1 MINLV
6 NTQTVLTFDGVND
19 YIDFGRNDIGGVFA
33 QGSSTFTV
41 SGWVNPHELTN
52 KATSYGT
59 RNVFFARSSDKY
71 SDNFEF
77 GISETGSL
85 DVYID
90 ECVSKGI
97 KTLGQGELTI
107 GQWHFFAI
115 VFNSGQLTVYLNDRE
130 YNDSLRGSALNKAT
144 SSTTL
149 GATLHKHVYFKGQ
162 LANIS
167 VWNCACTQAQIQ
179 THRCGLIVGDES
191 GLVAYWKID
200 EGEGTTVKNKTGKS
214 YQGNFRGNPIWTLAE
229 IPFATQLLDP
239 VPAAESSNQEDLQ
252 EEIQTET
259 AVSPE
264 ENISSLTTNLLAPT
278 VSLVSDD
285 EAQPQEIQQTDT
297 NSEASEIIPTAIALG
312 PQEEETKS
320 SNQEDLQ
327 EEIPTETAVI
337 PEENISPLTTNLLAP
352 TVSLV
357 SDDEA
362 QPREI
367 QQTETNS
374 EASEIIP
381 TAIALGPHE
390 EETKT
395 DQTEDPVNIQQAQ
408 ILIHEESPETMNT
421 KARPKYKILS
431 IDGGG
436 IRGIIPALLLA
447 EIERRTQKP
456 IFTLFDLI
464 TGTSSGGILALGL
477 TKPRLR
483 SDASD
488 TLPVAEYTAEDLLQ
502 LFLEYGVEIF
512 YEPLFHRLLGP
523 LDDIFFQAK
532 YPSESKEEILRQY
545 FGTAL
550 LENNLKEVFVTSY
563 DIEKRIPIFFTN
575 KLEKEQIESQN
586 FGKLCGGYSLLNAAL
601 ATTATPTY
609 FAPHRVVDPH
619 NSGTIYTLIDGG
631 VFANNPAHLAIL
643 EAQISSKRKAQKVL
657 NPEDILVVSLG
668 TGSLTSVYPYK
679 EVKNWGLWQWGRPLV
694 NMMFDSN
701 SKVVAGELEQLFEPS
716 DREAKS
722 FYYRFQTLLDSELE
736 EIDNTKVQN
745 TRHLQAIAHRLISN
759 KSQQIDELCSL
770 LLG

>member
-33 QGSSTFTV
+33 QGSSAFTV

-59 RNVFFARSSDKY
+59 RNVFFARSSEKY

-77 GISETGSL
+77 GISDTGGL

-97 KTLGQGELTI
+97 KTFGQGESTI

-115 VFNSGQLTVYLNDRE
+115 VFNSGQLTVYLNDHE
-130 YNDSLRGSALNKAT
+130 YKDSLKGSSLNKAT
-144 SSTTL
+144 SSITL
-149 GATLHKHVYFKGQ
+149 GATLHKQVYFKGQ

-167 VWNCACTQAQIQ
+167 VWNYPCTQAQIQ

-191 GLVAYWKID
+191 GLVAYWKLD
-200 EGEGTTVKNKTGKS
+200 EGQGTTVKNKTGKS

-229 IPFATQLLDP
+229 IPFATQLSDP
-239 VPAAESSNQEDLQ
+239 VPFVAESSNQEDIQ
-252 EEIQTET
+252 EELETET
-259 AVSPE
+259 AVS
-264 ENISSLTTNLLAPT
+264 
-278 VSLVSDD
+278 
-285 EAQPQEIQQTDT
+285 
-297 NSEASEIIPTAIALG
+297 
-312 PQEEETKS
+312 
-320 SNQEDLQ
+320 
-327 EEIPTETAVI
+327 
-337 PEENISPLTTNLLAP
+337 PEENISPLTTNLLAV

-362 QPREI
+362 QPKEI

-374 EASEIIP
+374 EESEIIP

-395 DQTEDPVNIQQAQ
+395 DQSQEPVNIQQAQ
-408 ILIHEESPETMNT
+408 ILIQEESPETMNT

-502 LFLEYGVEIF
+502 LFLEYGVEVF
-512 YEPLFHRLLGP
+512 YEPLFQRLLGP
-523 LDDIFFQAK
+523 LDDIFLQPK

-575 KLEKEQIESQN
+575 KLEKEQIESKN
-586 FGKLCGGYSLLNAAL
+586 FGKLCGGFSLLNAAL

-609 FAPHRVVDPH
+609 FAPHRVVNPH
-619 NSGTIYTLIDGG
+619 NSGIIYTLIDGG

-657 NPEDILVVSLG
+657 NPEDILVLSLG

-679 EVKNWGLWQWGRPLV
+679 EVKNWGLWQWGRPLL
-694 NMMFDSN
+694 NIMFDSN

-736 EIDNTKVQN
+736 EIDNTKIQN

>member
-19 YIDFGRNDIGGVFA
+19 YIDFGRNDMSGVFA
-33 QGSSTFTV
+33 QGSSAFTV

-59 RNVFFARSSDKY
+59 RNVFFARSSEKY

-97 KTLGQGELTI
+97 KILGQGELTI

-144 SSTTL
+144 SSITL

-167 VWNCACTQAQIQ
+167 VWNCPCTKAQIQ

-191 GLVAYWKID
+191 GLVAYWKLD
-200 EGEGTTVKNKTGKS
+200 EGQGTTVKNKTGKS

-229 IPFATQLLDP
+229 IPFATQLSDP
-239 VPAAESSNQEDLQ
+239 VPFAAESSNQEDIQ
-252 EEIQTET
+252 KEIQTEI
-259 AVSPE
+259 AVIPE
-264 ENISSLTTNLLAPT
+264 ENISPLTTNLLAAT

-285 EAQPQEIQQTDT
+285 EAQPQEIQQTET
-297 NSEASEIIPTAIALG
+297 NSEESEIIPTAITLE
-312 PQEEETKS
+312 PQEEETK
-320 SNQEDLQ
+320 
-327 EEIPTETAVI
+327 T
-337 PEENISPLTTNLLAP
+337 
-352 TVSLV
+352 
-357 SDDEA
+357 
-362 QPREI
+362 
-367 QQTETNS
+367 
-374 EASEIIP
+374 
-381 TAIALGPHE
+381 G
-390 EETKT
+390 
-395 DQTEDPVNIQQAQ
+395 QTEDPVNIQQAQ
-408 ILIHEESPETMNT
+408 ILIQEESPETMNT

-502 LFLEYGVEIF
+502 LFLEYGVEVF

-523 LDDIFFQAK
+523 LDDIFLQPK

-545 FGTAL
+545 LGNAR

-575 KLEKEQIESQN
+575 KLEKEQIESKN
-586 FGKLCGGYSLLNAAL
+586 FGKLCGGFSLLDAAL
-601 ATTATPTY
+601 ATSATPTY
-609 FAPHRVVDPH
+609 FAPHRVVNPH
-619 NSGTIYTLIDGG
+619 NSGIIYTLIDGG

-643 EAQISSKRKAQKVL
+643 EAQITSKRKAQKVL

-679 EVKNWGLWQWGRPLV
+679 EVKNWGLWQWGRPLL
-694 NMMFDSN
+694 NIMFDSN
-701 SKVVAGELEQLFEPS
+701 SKVVAGELEELFEPS

>member
-1 MINLV
+1 MSNLV
-6 NTQTVLTFDGVND
+6 NTQTVLTFDGVKD

-33 QGSSTFTV
+33 QGSSAFTV
-41 SGWVNPHELTN
+41 SGWVNPQELTN

-59 RNVFFARSSDKY
+59 RNVFFARSSEKY

-130 YNDSLRGSALNKAT
+130 YNDALRGSALNKAT
-144 SSTTL
+144 SSITL

-167 VWNCACTQAQIQ
+167 VWNCPCTQAQIQ

-191 GLVAYWKID
+191 GLVAYWKLD

-229 IPFATQLLDP
+229 IPFATQLSDP
-239 VPAAESSNQEDLQ
+239 VPLAAESSNQED
-252 EEIQTET
+252 I
-259 AVSPE
+259 
-264 ENISSLTTNLLAPT
+264 
-278 VSLVSDD
+278 
-285 EAQPQEIQQTDT
+285 
-297 NSEASEIIPTAIALG
+297 
-312 PQEEETKS
+312 
-320 SNQEDLQ
+320 Q
-327 EEIPTETAVI
+327 EEIPTETAVS
-337 PEENISPLTTNLLAP
+337 PEENISPLTTNLLAA

-362 QPREI
+362 QPKEI

-374 EASEIIP
+374 EESEIIP
-381 TAIALGPHE
+381 TAIALEPQE

-395 DQTEDPVNIQQAQ
+395 DQSQEPVNIQQAQ
-408 ILIHEESPETMNT
+408 ILIQEESPETMNT

-488 TLPVAEYTAEDLLQ
+488 TLPVAEYSAEDLLQ
-502 LFLEYGVEIF
+502 LFLEYGVEVF
-512 YEPLFHRLLGP
+512 YEPLFQRLLGP
-523 LDDIFFQAK
+523 LDDIFLQPK

-575 KLEKEQIESQN
+575 KLEKEQIESKN

-601 ATTATPTY
+601 ATSATPTY
-609 FAPHRVVDPH
+609 FAPHRVVNPH
-619 NSGTIYTLIDGG
+619 NSDIVYTLIDGG

-657 NPEDILVVSLG
+657 NTEDILVVSLG
-668 TGSLTSVYPYK
+668 TGCPTSAYPYK
-679 EVKNWGLWQWGRPLV
+679 EVKNWGLVQWGRPLL
-694 NMMFDSN
+694 NIMFDGN
-701 SKVVAGELEQLFEPS
+701 SKAIAGELEQLFEPS
-716 DREAKS
+716 DQEAKS

-736 EIDNTKVQN
+736 EIDNTKVPN

>member
-6 NTQTVLTFDGVND
+6 NTQIVLTFDGVND

-33 QGSSTFTV
+33 QGSSAFTV

-59 RNVFFARSSDKY
+59 RNVFFARSSERY

-90 ECVSKGI
+90 ESVSKNI
-97 KTLGQGELTI
+97 KTFGQGELTI

-115 VFNSGQLTVYLNDRE
+115 VFNSGQLTVYLDDRE
-130 YNDSLRGSALNKAT
+130 YNDSLRGSSLNKAT
-144 SSTTL
+144 SSITL
-149 GATLHKHVYFKGQ
+149 GATLHKQVYFKGQ
-162 LANIS
+162 LANITL
-167 VWNCACTQAQIQ
+167 WNYPCTPAQIQ
-179 THRCGLIVGDES
+179 THRCGLIVGNEA
-191 GLVAYWKID
+191 GLVAYWKLD
-200 EGEGTTVKNKTGKS
+200 DGQGTTVKNQTGKS

-229 IPFATQLLDP
+229 IPFATQSSNS
-239 VPAAESSNQEDLQ
+239 VPFAEESSNQEDIQ
-252 EEIQTET
+252 EEIQ
-259 AVSPE
+259 
-264 ENISSLTTNLLAPT
+264 I
-278 VSLVSDD
+278 
-285 EAQPQEIQQTDT
+285 
-297 NSEASEIIPTAIALG
+297 
-312 PQEEETKS
+312 
-320 SNQEDLQ
+320 
-327 EEIPTETAVI
+327 ETAVI
-337 PEENISPLTTNLLAP
+337 PEENISPLTTSLLAA

-357 SDDEA
+357 SDDEDQA
-362 QPREI
+362 KEI
-367 QQTETNS
+367 QQTETKS
-374 EASEIIP
+374 EESEIIP
-381 TAIALGPHE
+381 TAIALQPYS

-408 ILIHEESPETMNT
+408 ILIQEESPETMNT

-456 IFTLFDLI
+456 IFSLFDLI

-477 TKPRLR
+477 TKPRLS
-483 SDASD
+483 SDVSD
-488 TLPVAEYTAEDLLQ
+488 NSPLAEYTAEDLLQ
-502 LFLEYGVEIF
+502 LFIEYGVEIF
-512 YEPLFHRLLGP
+512 YEPLFERLLGP
-523 LDDIFFQAK
+523 LEDIFLQPK

-545 FGTAL
+545 FGNAP

-563 DIEKRIPIFFTN
+563 DIEQRIPIFFTN
-575 KLEKEQIESQN
+575 KLEKQQIESKN
-586 FGKLCGGYSLLNAAL
+586 FQKLCGGFSLLDAAL
-601 ATTATPTY
+601 ATSATPTY
-609 FAPHRVVDPH
+609 FAPHRIVNPH
-619 NSGTIYTLIDGG
+619 NSGIAYTLIDGG

-657 NPEDILVVSLG
+657 NTEDILVVSLG

-679 EVKNWGLWQWGRPLV
+679 EVKNWGLLQWGRPLLNIV
-694 NMMFDSN
+694 FDGGSE
-701 SKVVAGELEQLFEPS
+701 VVAGELEQLFEPS
-716 DREAKS
+716 DKEAKS

-736 EIDNTKVQN
+736 EIDNTKLQN
-745 TRHLQAIAHRLISN
+745 TRQLQAIAHRLISQ

>member
-6 NTQTVLTFDGVND
+6 NAQTVLTFNGVND

-33 QGSSTFTV
+33 QGSSSFTV
-41 SGWVNPHELTN
+41 SGWVNAHQLTN

-59 RNVFFARSSDKY
+59 RNVFFARSSERL

-90 ECVSKGI
+90 ETVSKGI
-97 KTLGQGELTI
+97 KTFGQGELTI
-107 GQWHFFAI
+107 GEWHFFAI
-115 VFNSGQLTVYLNDRE
+115 VFDSGQLAVYLDDCE
-130 YNDSLRGSALNKAT
+130 YSDSLRGLSLNKAT
-144 SSTTL
+144 SSITL
-149 GATLHKHVYFKGQ
+149 GATLHKQVYFKGQ

-167 VWNCACTQAQIQ
+167 VWNYPCTQAQIQ
-179 THRCGLIVGDES
+179 THRCGLIVGDEE
-191 GLVAYWKID
+191 GLVAYWKLD
-200 EGEGTTVKNKTGKS
+200 EGQGTTVKNQTGKNQTGKS

-229 IPFATQLLDP
+229 IPFATQSSNP
-239 VPAAESSNQEDLQ
+239 VPFAVESSNQEDLQ
-252 EEIQTET
+252 I
-259 AVSPE
+259 
-264 ENISSLTTNLLAPT
+264 
-278 VSLVSDD
+278 
-285 EAQPQEIQQTDT
+285 
-297 NSEASEIIPTAIALG
+297 
-312 PQEEETKS
+312 
-320 SNQEDLQ
+320 
-327 EEIPTETAVI
+327 ETAVI
-337 PEENISPLTTNLLAP
+337 PEENISPLTTNLLAA

-357 SDDEA
+357 SDED
-362 QPREI
+362 QPKEI

-374 EASEIIP
+374 EESEIIP
-381 TAIALGPHE
+381 PLITLEPHD

-395 DQTEDPVNIQQAQ
+395 DLTEDPVNIQQAQ
-408 ILIHEESPETMNT
+408 ILIQEESPETMNT

-456 IFTLFDLI
+456 IFSLFDLI

-477 TKPRLR
+477 TKPRLS
-483 SDASD
+483 SDVSNN
-488 TLPVAEYTAEDLLQ
+488 LPVAEYTAEDLLQ

-512 YEPLFHRLLGP
+512 YEPLFERLLGP
-523 LDDIFFQAK
+523 LEDIFLQPK
-532 YPSESKEEILRQY
+532 YPSESREEIFRQY
-545 FGTAL
+545 FGNAS

-563 DIEKRIPIFFTN
+563 DIEQRIPIFFTN
-575 KLEKEQIESQN
+575 QLEKQQIESKN
-586 FGKLCGGYSLLNAAL
+586 FQKLCGGFSLLDAAL
-601 ATTATPTY
+601 ATSATPTY
-609 FAPHRVVDPH
+609 FAPHRIV
-619 NSGTIYTLIDGG
+619 NSYNSSIVYTLIDGG

-657 NPEDILVVSLG
+657 NTEDILVVSLG

-679 EVKNWGLWQWGRPLV
+679 EVKNWGLLQWGRPLL
-694 NMMFDSN
+694 NIMFDGGSE
-701 SKVVAGELEQLFEPS
+701 VVAGELEQLFEPT
-716 DREAKS
+716 DKEAKS

-736 EIDNTKVQN
+736 EIDNTKLQN
-745 TRHLQAIAHRLISN
+745 TRQLQAIAHRLISN